1 MRYEWHLRAD
11 LRFDQHI
18 LAFYRAGSDRRIIA
32 GYSAFRHGTRI
43 GRSRIQRIGMERWN
57 DPENTACPAA
67 TDARSAAFC
76 ARCKHSSRLPADAAA
91 PSMMAATAIK
101 ATPDMVPEPSS
112 DPRIQA
118 NQCFTRRFTLSI
130 PFRPASI
137 KWLPI
142 VFHNMFHTSY
152 VASSKPHR
160 PPCTGHNQQSRISL
174 RRDQHAS
181 EQR

>member
-43 GRSRIQRIGMERWN
+43 GRSRIQRIGRRYRRQVGRILRAMQ
-57 DPENTACPAA
+57 AQQQI
-67 TDARSAAFC
+67 ARRRGRA
-76 ARCKHSSRLPADAAA
+76 
-91 PSMMAATAIK
+91 SMMAATAIK
-101 ATPDMVPEPSS
+101 AAPDMVPEPSS

>member
-1 MRYEWHLRAD
+1 MNATVAVVGNPTSNKGKGAEVGKQVVELLQEAGRKHGFNVIDVTGES
-11 LRFDQHI
+11 FDDS
-18 LAFYRAGSDRRIIA
+18 LANARNRRNE
-32 GYSAFRHGTRI
+32 Y
-43 GRSRIQRIGMERWN
+43 
-57 DPENTACPAA
+57 DY
-67 TDARSAAFC
+67 
-76 ARCKHSSRLPADAAA
+76 LV
-91 PSMMAATAIK
+91 AATAIK

-118 NQCFTRRFTLSI
+118 NQCFTRRFTLPI